1 VALDGALEQAP
12 APNQVTLAVPRRTTT
27 LDDLE
32 HKLGYVFSDKDLVE
46 RALTHVSANGSS
58 YQRLEFLGDRVLGL
72 AVAELLYAAF
82 PKAQEGEMSRRLSDL
97 VRRETCADLA
107 AAWHLAPHLK
117 LSKGEI
123 QQGGRKSRTIL
134 ADVFEA
140 ILGAVFLDGGYS
152 AARDVIERAYGERLT
167 ERQKPAHDAKTA
179 LQEWAQGRGLPT
191 PCYEV
196 VEQSGPDHKPMFRI
210 AARVPPLPEGIGLGA
225 SKRVAEQEAAQ
236 SLLVREGVWKEARHG
251 GPGNP

>member
-1 VALDGALEQAP
+1 M
-12 APNQVTLAVPRRTTT
+12 PRRTPTFE
-27 LDDLE
+27 DLE
-32 HKLGYVFSDKDLVE
+32 RKLGYVFTDKELAE
-46 RALTHVSANGSS
+46 RALTHVSAHGRS

-82 PKAQEGEMSRRLSDL
+82 PKAQEGELSRRLSDL
-97 VRRETCADLA
+97 VRRDTCADLA
-107 AAWHLAPHLK
+107 EAWHLGPHLK

-140 ILGAVFLDGGYS
+140 LLGAVFLDGGY
-152 AARDVIERAYGERLT
+152 ATAKGVIERAYGERLA

-196 VEQSGPDHKPMFRI
+196 LEQSGPDHRPMFRI
-210 AARVPPLPEGIGLGA
+210 AARVPPLPDGIGQGA
-225 SKRVAEQEAAQ
+225 SKRVAEQDAAQ
-236 SLLVREGVWKEARHG
+236 SLLLREGVWKEARHG
-251 GPGNP
+251 AAASA

>member
-1 VALDGALEQAP
+1 M
-12 APNQVTLAVPRRTTT
+12 TLAVPRRTTT

-46 RALTHVSANGSS
+46 RALTHVSANGRS

-82 PKAQEGEMSRRLSDL
+82 PKAQEGELSRRLSDL

-152 AARDVIERAYGERLT
+152 AVRDVIERAYGERLT